1 MGKYKYLLKNI
12 GLVTI
17 NNFTSKIL
25 AFLLVPLYTNVL
37 STAEYGT
44 YDLYTTTAFLLIPI
58 LSVDIAETLV
68 RFLLDENV
76 DEKEVFTISIR
87 YYIRACLICLVLV
100 IANKIFNI
108 VPMFNQYVWY
118 FFGYFVLC
126 MLSDIMNQFT
136 RGKEQ
141 LVDMAI
147 AGILNSIMTI
157 VLNIL
162 FLLYLHWGLEGYF
175 LASNISFATSSIF
188 LMIRTKAWKYIKY
201 SPINKNTSREM
212 RQYSMP
218 LILNNIA
225 WWINNVSDRYIVIW
239 LCGVAANGIYS
250 VAYKIPSI
258 LTMFQT
264 IFNQAWTLSAV
275 KEYDENNSEFY
286 ENIYK
291 IYNSGMVIICSGLII
306 FNKVIARILF
316 ANEFYKAWEYAP
328 FLMISVV
335 FGSLGA
341 VIGGIFTATKKSAII
356 GKTTFVGAVTNIV
369 LNFILVYKI
378 GPLGAAIATMI
389 SYVVVWAIR
398 VRAVNNIIS
407 FRINHK
413 RNNISYG
420 ILLVQAIAMV
430 MITNIM
436 PLILVEI
443 VCCLIV
449 CSLYF
454 SEVKGI
460 VKSVVNKK
468 LKKGI

>member
-58 LSVDIAETLV
+58 LSVDIAEALV

-239 LCGVAANGIYS
+239 LCGVAANGI
-250 VAYKIPSI
+250 
-258 LTMFQT
+258 
-264 IFNQAWTLSAV
+264 
-275 KEYDENNSEFY
+275 
-286 ENIYK
+286 
-291 IYNSGMVIICSGLII
+291 
-306 FNKVIARILF
+306 
-316 ANEFYKAWEYAP
+316 
-328 FLMISVV
+328 
-335 FGSLGA
+335 
-341 VIGGIFTATKKSAII
+341 
-356 GKTTFVGAVTNIV
+356 
-369 LNFILVYKI
+369 
-378 GPLGAAIATMI
+378 
-389 SYVVVWAIR
+389 
-398 VRAVNNIIS
+398 
-407 FRINHK
+407 
-413 RNNISYG
+413 
-420 ILLVQAIAMV
+420 
-430 MITNIM
+430 
-436 PLILVEI
+436 
-443 VCCLIV
+443 
-449 CSLYF
+449 
-454 SEVKGI
+454 
-460 VKSVVNKK
+460 
-468 LKKGI
+468 